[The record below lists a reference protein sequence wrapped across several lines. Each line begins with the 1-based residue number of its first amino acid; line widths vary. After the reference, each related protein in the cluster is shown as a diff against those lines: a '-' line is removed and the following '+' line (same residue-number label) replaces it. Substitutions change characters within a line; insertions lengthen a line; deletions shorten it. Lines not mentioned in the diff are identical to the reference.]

1 MRRVALTFLATLALA
16 GPAVAQ
22 QQYAGK
28 PQDDLRRCFDD
39 SVVKLGEQ
47 KVDLGDFAVIAVG
60 LCDGPI
66 TAYRDYVV
74 AFEQRR
80 GANGNGLQSRA
91 EAALSTEFRRAKE
104 AYIAY
109 RKKGAEKQ
117 PPAGHR
123 EADV

>member
-1 MRRVALTFLATLALA
+1 MRRTALVFLAAL
-16 GPAVAQ
+16 GWVLPAQAQ

-28 PQDDLRRCFDD
+28 PQEDLRRCFDD
-39 SVVKLGEQ
+39 GVVKLGEQ
-47 KVDLGDFAVIAVG
+47 KVDLADFAVIAVG
-60 LCDGPI
+60 LCDPQI

-80 GANGNGLQSRA
+80 GATGNGLQSRA
-91 EAALSTEFRRAKE
+91 EAALAIEFRRAKE
-104 AYIAY
+104 AYVAY

-117 PPAGHR
+117 APEAHR